1 MIRKGIYR
9 NPKNYTEINR
19 NGSSTEVNITRA
31 LLTPIIKWL

>member
-9 NPKNYTEINR
+9 NPKNYTENR

-31 LLTPIIKWL
+31 LLIPNHKWL